1 MLSKNDKEN
10 FNHMQDLYPSLSIL
24 PFYCIDRILFRV
36 TRTPVIVHS
45 LFCDLIHF
53 SFSFLPSNTCSKVE
67 VLVVFYKQVFSFKLS
82 CTTPQVID
90 YQLHAI
96 PMTLFKPTP
105 SHWERTEGKVLESKE
120 AHLPYGRK
128 VEYNQQIPLWRDESV
143 LRKVIKGK

>member
-53 SFSFLPSNTCSKVE
+53 SFSFLPSHMCSKVE

-96 PMTLFKPTP
+96 PMTLFKTY
-105 SHWERTEGKVLESKE
+105 SFSLGTDRRESFGK
-120 AHLPYGRK
+120 
-128 VEYNQQIPLWRDESV
+128 
-143 LRKVIKGK
+143 